1 MEMKVFTMPANIF
14 LVVFAAVLL
23 VSAAAKAQPIGS
35 GTRSIDATVINAD
48 LVLVAKIEKVGDE
61 KRVDG
66 RAVCTATI
74 VIQETLK
81 KDLFQDEPHRRMQME
96 MPFSAVVLADWQER
110 WCSLLVAYDEYA
122 RHSTVIDLS
131 DEKLKVLTADFKL
144 LRDPAAVIEAA
155 KEALRLTPATI
166 KRIHVFRLDVPRDVL
181 AGTSWEEFGYF
192 NLEVPVDQRL
202 EKRAHEYLR
211 SKDYGRRSEAARA
224 LRYFRSEANIA
235 LAKTLLNDS
244 TWGIFHPPDEN
255 GIEERYYGVRAEAYQ
270 ALKTWG
276 VEVEQPLIRERKAV
290 P

>member
-1 MEMKVFTMPANIF
+1 MPPNIF
-14 LVVFAAVLL
+14 LVAFATILL
-23 VSAAAKAQPIGS
+23 ASAAAKAQPIGS
-35 GTRSIDATVINAD
+35 GTRSIDATVANAD

-66 RAVCTATI
+66 REVCKATI
-74 VIQETLK
+74 AIQETLK

-110 WCSLLVAYDEYA
+110 SCSLLIAYDGYA
-122 RHSTVIDLS
+122 RHATVIDLT

-144 LRDPAAVIEAA
+144 LRDPAAVIKAA

-166 KRIHVFRLDVPRDVL
+166 KRIHVFRLDVPRAVL

-192 NLEVPVDQRL
+192 KLEVPVDQRL
-202 EKRAHEYLR
+202 EKRTHEYLR

-224 LRYFRSEANIA
+224 LRFFPSEGNIA
-235 LAKTLLNDS
+235 LAKTLLDDQ
-244 TWGIFHPPDEN
+244 TYGIFHPPDKN
-255 GIEERYYGVRAEAYQ
+255 GIEERYYGVRAAAYQ

-276 VEVEQPLIRERKAV
+276 VEVEQPVIRERKAV
-290 P
+290 R

>member
-1 MEMKVFTMPANIF
+1 MPANIF
-14 LVVFAAVLL
+14 IVVFAAVLL
-23 VSAAAKAQPIGS
+23 ASTAAKAQPIGS
-35 GTRSIDATVINAD
+35 GARSIDATVANAD

-66 RAVCTATI
+66 REVCNATI
-74 VIQETLK
+74 AIQETLK

-110 WCSLLVAYDEYA
+110 SCSLLVAYDEHA
-122 RHSTVIDLS
+122 PHASTVIDLT

-144 LRDPAAVIEAA
+144 LRDPAAVIKAA
-155 KEALRLTPATI
+155 KEALRLTPITI
-166 KRIHVFRLDVPRDVL
+166 KRIHVFRLDVPRAVL

-192 NLEVPVDQRL
+192 KLEVPVNQRL
-202 EKRAHEYLR
+202 ELRAHEYLR

-224 LRYFRSEANIA
+224 LRYFPSEANIA
-235 LAKTLLNDS
+235 LAKTLLDDS
-244 TWGIFHPPDEN
+244 TYGIFHPPDKN

-276 VEVEQPLIRERKAV
+276 VDVKQPVIRERKAV
-290 P
+290 R